1 MPYATLAKA
10 IAEFARSKRI
20 EKRLREA
27 DLFRLW
33 AEIVGERIA
42 RRAKPVQLHRGRL
55 VVECSDAVWRAEL
68 QFHKPELL
76 EKIHD
81 AVGEGIVKEIFLK

>member
-20 EKRLREA
+20 ERRLREA
-27 DLFRLW
+27 DVIRLW
-33 AEIVGERIA
+33 PEIVGERIA
-42 RRAKPVQLHRGRL
+42 RRVTPLHITRGRL
-55 VVECSDAVWRAEL
+55 VIECSDAVWRAEL

-76 EKIHD
+76 QRIHD